1 MRHLG
6 ATQMRVSSSATVNQ
20 ALLPLLSLLVCPSLP
35 HPLFSC
41 LPFFFIFFLWPH
53 CMASGIL
60 VPKPGTEPRP
70 SVVKARS
77 PNLGYQG
84 APPCPFLS
92 SVITLPPFSAQTE
105 RLPEFFLFSTHC
117 DCLTGPRKKIV
128 HH

>member
-1 MRHLG
+1 MLHKC
-6 ATQMRVSSSATVNQ
+6 VCHSALQ
-20 ALLPLLSLLVCPSLP
+20 LIKLFFLYSIFWSAFPFPIHCFPVC
-35 HPLFSC
+35 H
-41 LPFFFIFFLWPH
+41 FFFFLWPH

-60 VPKPGTEPRP
+60 VPKPGIEPRP

-105 RLPEFFLFSTHC
+105 RPPEFFLFSTHC